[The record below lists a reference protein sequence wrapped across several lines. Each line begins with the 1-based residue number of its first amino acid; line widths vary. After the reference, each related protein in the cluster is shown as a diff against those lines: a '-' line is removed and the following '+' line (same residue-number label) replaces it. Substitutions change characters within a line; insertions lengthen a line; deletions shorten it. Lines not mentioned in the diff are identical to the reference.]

1 MFESYQLEVLRKR
14 RAARI
19 FWLIVLISALFL
31 YFFFQGYYP
40 NVRLGMK
47 RIFMENWEST
57 FTGSTDI
64 FHPFGIINVRTTQTD
79 TAILLN
85 DGYYGNN
92 EKRVSD
98 YGNYTMEISKEW
110 YLTNYLKFIIDREKT
125 FFIEKVSL
133 IPRPKYRKLDGI
145 EEIYSINDESIIKTA
160 SGYALNGWTGTKSII
175 YTWSLQYI
183 GGKYFITNTG
193 TLVWENS
200 NFIQA
205 SQSINNFIQTCKNV
219 IWKYDVFYCSKTM
232 SLLTE
237 WGTYM
242 TGIIDIQNN
251 LIERSGAIIQIS
263 NGNIGK
269 TWTQTGEIDLA
280 KIAIINNNIY
290 FNNSGTLIPKDPKQ
304 EIITTPLENIHQVSR
319 LEDDIVFIGMEK
331 WKPHIIIR
339 HFNDPVDRIRDI
351 EFPEHLSYSEIR
363 FHSLQGNLI
372 IETPKWIILI
382 YRGSHN
388 LEWIVEGE
396 ILSYTDSGAIYKK
409 DAELW
414 WVDWSEKIQ

>member
-1 MFESYQLEVLRKR
+1 MFESYQLEVMRKR

-19 FWLIVLISALFL
+19 FWLIVFISALFL

-40 NVRLGMK
+40 NVRLGLK
-47 RIFMENWEST
+47 RIFMENWGSN

-79 TAILLN
+79 ATILLN

-98 YGNYTMEISKEW
+98 YGKYAMEISKDW
-110 YLTNYLKFIIDREKT
+110 YLTNNLKFIIDREKT

-133 IPRPKYRKLDGI
+133 IPRPAYRKLEGI
-145 EEIYSINDESIIKTA
+145 EEIYSINDKTIIKTA
-160 SGYALNGWTGTKSII
+160 SGYALNEWTGTQSII
-175 YTWSLQYI
+175 YTWSLRYI
-183 GGKYFITNTG
+183 GGKYFLANTG
-193 TLVWENS
+193 TLVWEES
-200 NFIQA
+200 NLTKA
-205 SQSINNFIQTCKNV
+205 SQNINNFIQTCKNV
-219 IWKYDVFYCSKTM
+219 MWKYNVFYCEKTK

-237 WGTYM
+237 WGIYM

-251 LIERSGAIIQIS
+251 LIERSGAIVQIS
-263 NGNIGK
+263 DWNIGK
-269 TWTQTGEIDLA
+269 TWTQTGEINLS
-280 KIAIINNNIY
+280 KITILNNNIY
-290 FNNSGTLIPKDPKQ
+290 FNNSGILTPKDPKQ
-304 EIITTPLENIHQVSR
+304 EIITSPLENIHQVSR
-319 LEDDIVFIGMEK
+319 LEDDIVLIGIKE

-351 EFPEHLSYSEIR
+351 EFPEHLSYSEIK

-372 IETPKWIILI
+372 IETPKWILLV
-382 YRGSHN
+382 YRGSHE
-388 LEWIVEGE
+388 LQWIVEGE

-409 DAELW
+409 DNELW
-414 WVDWSEKIQ
+414 WVDWSEKL